1 MDSIPGVQAACSK
14 NRTASLKKWMSVI
27 IGLKEVDKDHH
38 TNLFVWV
45 TYCAQQGKPLNWDD
59 AHTRA
64 VLDSL
69 KESGHGEPLA
79 PAAASGDAPAEPPPA
94 GTSAI
99 GKSVAQLV
107 KDANEEKRKTFAS
120 SQGSAHVATKYML
133 DLDVLDEARTI
144 MVFGGPVQW
153 EHSSWKM
160 KLVNLDA
167 YLAFHIDSATHGSWV
182 ASLRTTV
189 QLLRD
194 KPSLK
199 RCGVSVDLSKFR
211 TAPLSE
217 NFLMSEDRRCW
228 KIFIFV
234 ANLIS
239 ERHGSMACETDIY
252 PDCLFA
258 LLHDS
263 AEMQKRVMEQWKE
276 DWNAFATLK
285 RLNDPALASV
295 LGRSPFNE
303 RVNQDFA
310 RLARQAEWQFRPGG
324 PIQRKLLKAT
334 RCFGQENMIEV
345 SFKESKDHQNR
356 DGTKRSMR
364 YWKNFEILQESGLE
378 ERFGFQTLDTSVTI
392 PMEPNTL
399 IREDDTWIFARATET
414 PNHEKLR
421 RITGQTTW
429 HTGDAQAR
437 MKILGD
443 MVAVRTLVKRD
454 DLSLA
459 SDFWV
464 NTMVPKHQVPHFRC

>member
-1 MDSIPGVQAACSK
+1 
-14 NRTASLKKWMSVI
+14 MSVI

-64 VLDSL
+64 VLHSL
-69 KESGHGEPLA
+69 KESGHGAPPA
-79 PAAASGDAPAEPPPA
+79 PAAASGDAPAAAPLAEAPA
-94 GTSAI
+94 VAI

-160 KLVNLDA
+160 KLVNPDA

-199 RCGVSVDLSKFR
+199 RCGVAVDLSKFR
-211 TAPLSE
+211 TAPPSE

-263 AEMQKRVMEQWKE
+263 AEVKKRVMEQWKE

-295 LGRSPFNE
+295 LARSPFNE

-310 RLARQAEWQFRPGG
+310 RLARKAEWQFRPGG
-324 PIQRKLLKAT
+324 PIHRKLLKAT

-356 DGTKRSMR
+356 DGTQRSMR
-364 YWKNFEILQESGLE
+364 YWKSFEILQESGLE
-378 ERFGFQTLDTSVTI
+378 ERFGFKTLDTSVTI

-399 IREDDTWIFARATET
+399 IRQDDTWIFARATET

-421 RITGQTTW
+421 RITGPTTW

-437 MKILGD
+437 MKIPGD